1 MEGNVKEF
9 IRDAFDYP
17 TQLVE
22 ASLDR
27 SANRYL
33 LEHIAHGIVQYDG
46 VDGFIE
52 NIDKWLRSL
61 ANIYKEIGFDHSTH
75 QITATIDLED
85 QVIVV
90 DEALANLL
98 EYVINVQK
106 KYGMLITYKTADGE
120 CTTTLLRFF
129 ENVQKFYPQIADR
142 FKGLGSSESYAS
154 REVITDPKTRRI
166 SRVVVSDVYRTIEQM
181 GILVGKGKEDVKRRK
196 EMLMDFKFTTAD
208 IDT

>member
-106 KYGMLITYKTADGE
+106 KYGMLITYKTTDGE

-142 FKGLGSSESYAS
+142 VKGLGSSESYAS